1 MLLLIKIQNLETM
14 KNQSFKNALLLSVF
28 VFSVTIASGQTKM
41 PDELTTATIRGQI
54 EYVEGHT
61 RIYDNFRA
69 IREDIYQ
76 KLNKNILDSLTAEK
90 TRVEQLKG
98 STAALNGSTDS
109 LKVLLASTRQQLDE
123 VTATKNKI
131 RVLGLEI
138 NKTAYNTI
146 MWVLVG
152 GLILLMAIG
161 FLIFKRNLVVLL
173 RTEKDLKELKEEFAA
188 YKQSS
193 RLAREKVEMDLFRAN
208 QKLKG
213 M

>member
-1 MLLLIKIQNLETM
+1 MNKNKIKDVLLI
-14 KNQSFKNALLLSVF
+14 SAFF
-28 VFSVTIASGQTKM
+28 FSVTLASGQTKM
-41 PDELTTATIRGQI
+41 PEELTTATISGQI
-54 EYVEGHT
+54 EYVEDHT

-76 KLNKNILDSLTAEK
+76 KLNKNIIDSISAEK
-90 TRVEQLKG
+90 NRVAELKS
-98 STAALNGSTDS
+98 STANLNSRTDS
-109 LKVLLASTRQQLDE
+109 LNALLSSTRRQLDE
-123 VTATKNKI
+123 VTDTKNKI

-146 MWVLVG
+146 MWILVG

-173 RTEKDLKELKEEFAA
+173 RTEKDLKELKDEFAA
-188 YKQSS
+188 YRQSS
-193 RLAREKVEMDLFRAN
+193 RIAREKVEMDLFRAN

-213 M
+213 LV

>member
-1 MLLLIKIQNLETM
+1 ML
-14 KNQSFKNALLLSVF
+14 
-28 VFSVTIASGQTKM
+28 ASIFMLAASAATGQTKM
-41 PDELTTATIRGQI
+41 LEALDSAAISGQI
-54 EYVEGHT
+54 KYVEDHT

-76 KLNKNILDSLTAEK
+76 KLNSNILDTITAEK
-90 TRVEQLKG
+90 TRVSELKNL
-98 STAALNGSTDS
+98 TATLNGRTDS
-109 LKVLLASTRQQLDE
+109 LNNLLASTRTQLDQ

-146 MWVLVG
+146 MWILVG
-152 GLILLMAIG
+152 GLLLLGGIG

-213 M
+213 LTPNGKS